1 MYLYFCQKYIFFLYK
16 GLIFQILVKIFF
28 EKSVT
33 CLKFKH
39 LMLKKLK
46 RKVLFVR
53 YLFVILR
60 ALYNNAFILILF

>member
-1 MYLYFCQKYIFFLYK
+1 MDFLSDIFIFLPKIYFFFIQRAYFSK
-16 GLIFQILVKIFF
+16 FSKIFF
-28 EKSVT
+28 EKSVIG
-33 CLKFKH
+33 LKFKH

-60 ALYNNAFILILF
+60 EL